1 MAQHKQHK
9 THKITKETIFFVIF
23 VVLWAGLSLIA
34 SQFVIAFLLHLLVG
48 NKLSQPFWVL
58 IYYVVSYASA
68 LALILLIPPRLRR
81 IYQKSRASKKTSNR
95 VPMQLSATRAELGLT
110 DTPTLTDIGLAPVGY
125 IVYVIFANI
134 LTAIFSAFSWFNAK
148 ETQDIG
154 FAYFITTADRMF
166 AIIAV
171 VFVAPIAEE
180 VIMRGW
186 LYGKLRN
193 RTGIVVALIITS
205 LVFAVLHGQ
214 WNVAVVTFALSA
226 VLCGLR
232 EITGTIWGGIILHIL
247 VNGVAFY
254 LRYIA
259 QIV

>member
-1 MAQHKQHK
+1 MTQHKQHK

-23 VVLWAGLSLIA
+23 VVLWAALSLVA
-34 SQFVIAFLLHLLVG
+34 SQFIVAFLLRLLVG
-48 NKLSQPFWVL
+48 DKLVQPFWVL
-58 IYYVVSYASA
+58 IYYIISYASA
-68 LALILLIPPRLRR
+68 LALILFVPPRLRQ
-81 IYQKSRASKKTSNR
+81 IHQKPCTAKKKSGKT
-95 VPMQLSATRAELGLT
+95 PIQLSATRSELGLT

-232 EITGTIWGGIILHIL
+232 EITGTIWSGIILHIL

>member
-1 MAQHKQHK
+1 M
-9 THKITKETIFFVIF
+9 
-23 VVLWAGLSLIA
+23 
-34 SQFVIAFLLHLLVG
+34 
-48 NKLSQPFWVL
+48 N
-58 IYYVVSYASA
+58 
-68 LALILLIPPRLRR
+68 
-81 IYQKSRASKKTSNR
+81 
-95 VPMQLSATRAELGLT
+95 
-110 DTPTLTDIGLAPVGY
+110 
-125 IVYVIFANI
+125 AN
-134 LTAIFSAFSWFNAK
+134 S
-148 ETQDIG
+148 IG

-214 WNVAVVTFALSA
+214 WNVAIVTFALSA

-232 EITGTIWGGIILHIL
+232 EITGTIWSGIILHIL

>member
-23 VVLWAGLSLIA
+23 VVLWAALSLIA

-68 LALILLIPPRLRR
+68 LTLILLIPPRLRR

-110 DTPTLTDIGLAPVGY
+110 DAPTLTDIFLSPVGY
-125 IVYVIFANI
+125 VVYVIFDYFLTEI
-134 LTAIFSAFSWFNAK
+134 LSAFSWFNAE

-214 WNVAVVTFALSA
+214 WNVAIVTFALSA

-232 EITGTIWGGIILHIL
+232 EITGTIWSGIILHIL